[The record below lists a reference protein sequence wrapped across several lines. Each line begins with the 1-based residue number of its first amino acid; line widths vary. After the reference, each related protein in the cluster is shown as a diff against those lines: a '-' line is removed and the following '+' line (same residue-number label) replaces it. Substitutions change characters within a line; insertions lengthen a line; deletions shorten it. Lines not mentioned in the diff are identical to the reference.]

1 MQLQSAK
8 TEIVIA
14 SSPVFVIPKSRKR
27 FFPDRGGGTG
37 SFARRYPTLSAL
49 ITGMLGAISLC
60 VSSTS
65 VPQTTQ
71 VWVGARYVL
80 KETGGMKRFLIVVC
94 LAGAIP
100 GWKAAA
106 ANSFPWWFH
115 TRPKP
120 VLLDEQP
127 TATAA
132 ARNRTPYHWTAAS
145 ADSGRPNAFDNRRE
159 RQARPSKSW
168 LTEFFT
174 RGWRAGAQ
182 RSK

>member
-1 MQLQSAK
+1 
-8 TEIVIA
+8 
-14 SSPVFVIPKSRKR
+14 
-27 FFPDRGGGTG
+27 
-37 SFARRYPTLSAL
+37 
-49 ITGMLGAISLC
+49 
-60 VSSTS
+60 
-65 VPQTTQ
+65 
-71 VWVGARYVL
+71 
-80 KETGGMKRFLIVVC
+80 MKRFLIVVC

-115 TRPKP
+115 TGPKP
-120 VLLDEQP
+120 VLLDDQP
-127 TATAA
+127 TATA
-132 ARNRTPYHWTAAS
+132 ARNRTPYHSTAAW

-159 RQARPSKSW
+159 RQAPPSKSW